1 MASITP
7 RRNKDGKIISYTIR
21 VYRGYNISGR
31 RLKPYLMT
39 WKPDDKMTDKQIQK
53 ELQWQALE
61 FEKRCENG
69 EASGSNIKLCD
80 FCDKYLEMAKTFL
93 SPATY
98 ELYKRNI
105 TEYVK
110 PALGHIK
117 VKDIKPMHIQQYL
130 QRLAELPKQSKRAE
144 EEDPDEKISVSTVKR
159 YLAVLQSV
167 LKQAVKLGIIPDSPA
182 KAEKLTLP
190 KIVQPKVSIFTKQET
205 VKMLYA
211 LENEPLQYQ
220 VLLQLALYMGARRG
234 ELVALK
240 FSDIDFNTNK
250 ITIERSAFKLSGQKM
265 QFKPPKDNETRCI
278 TVSTA
283 CISLIEELKREK
295 EREAY
300 RIGTQWH
307 EGGWLFT
314 QWNGEI
320 INISTPSHWFN
331 DFLKRNGLPHRKF
344 HALRHTSATLLLYG
358 GVNVRQVQSR
368 LGHGN
373 IKTTNIYLHCVEETD
388 AEAATVLE
396 SILDTKKKADTENQS
411 SLIIKA

>member
-1 MASITP
+1 
-7 RRNKDGKIISYTIR
+7 
-21 VYRGYNISGR
+21 
-31 RLKPYLMT
+31 MT
-39 WKPDDKMTDKQIQK
+39 WKPDDKMTDRQIQK

-130 QRLAELPKQSKRAE
+130 QRLAELPKQSKRNE
-144 EEDPDEKISVSTVKR
+144 GKNPDEKISASTVKR

-182 KAEKLTLP
+182 KTEKLTLP
-190 KIVQPKVSIFTKQET
+190 KIVQPKVSIFTKQEA

-278 TVSTA
+278 TVSAA

-300 RIGTQWH
+300 RLGTQWH
-307 EGGWLFT
+307 EGDWLFT
-314 QWNGEI
+314 QWNGEQMSL
-320 INISTPSHWFN
+320 STPSHWFS
-331 DFLKRNGLPHRKF
+331 DYLKKTVCLTANFTPCGTPR
-344 HALRHTSATLLLYG
+344 
-358 GVNVRQVQSR
+358 R
-368 LGHGN
+368 LCCYTAGQ
-373 IKTTNIYLHCVEETD
+373 I
-388 AEAATVLE
+388 
-396 SILDTKKKADTENQS
+396 
-411 SLIIKA
+411 